1 MQNYELLFIL
11 PGTLAE
17 NETQPIADKVKA
29 AVERNH
35 GEGIEVVAMDKKRLA
50 YPIKHIRYG
59 YFYLVFFKAENKD
72 TQQIRADLRLMTEL
86 LRATV
91 QKHDPEKSL
100 RQIEFGQVYPNMEMQ
115 APVVE
120 SKPVESVVETV
131 VEEPVKEGE
140 APEVVSEVVPMAE
153 QVPPVEQAVVAEEK
167 PEVVSAPA
175 FKKAG
180 KKKIDLDEID
190 KKLDEI
196 LDIDLG
202 SV

>member
-29 AVERNH
+29 LVERNH
-35 GEGIEVVAMDKKRLA
+35 GENVEISSVDKKRLA

-59 YFYLVFFKAENKD
+59 YYFLVFFKAEQMD
-72 TQQIRADLRLMTEL
+72 VQQMRAELRLMTEL
-86 LRATV
+86 LRAVV
-91 QKHDPEKSL
+91 QIHNTKHSL
-100 RQIEFGQVYPNMEMQ
+100 RHIEFIQLNTQ
-115 APVVE
+115 TE
-120 SKPVESVVETV
+120 SAV
-131 VEEPVKEGE
+131 G
-140 APEVVSEVVPMAE
+140 APEAKPEDAVQQAE
-153 QVPPVEQAVVAEEK
+153 RVVAEEK
-167 PEVVSAPA
+167 TEEKSEPEAVPQTIVAEEPAVVE
-175 FKKAG
+175 KKPEPTIQSSKKES